1 MKQFKFNICPENSR
15 ANGYITEKIFEAIIS
30 GCIPIYYGGGT
41 PNTNEAKQ
49 SIEPEILNPE
59 AFIFYNGNNEEE
71 AFAKVKELW
80 ENQSAYEE
88 FCKIPPFKEN
98 AAKIIWDKLQELED
112 RLKK

>member
-1 MKQFKFNICPENSR
+1 MSLNFSFR
-15 ANGYITEKIFEAIIS
+15 LLVLW
-30 GCIPIYYGGGT
+30 GGST

-71 AFAKVKELW
+71 VFAKVKELW

-98 AAKIIWDKLQELED
+98 AAKVI
-112 RLKK
+112 

>member
-71 AFAKVKELW
+71 AFAKVKEL
-80 ENQSAYEE
+80 
-88 FCKIPPFKEN
+88 
-98 AAKIIWDKLQELED
+98 
-112 RLKK
+112 